1 MPGVALTAREL
12 LLPCC
17 SVGERDIVM
26 VIDEAV
32 KILWKIFEILKFY
45 SKILGRQRCFWFPID
60 DQRFGRVLSPGYT
73 SDNNRLD
80 FNHII

>member
-26 VIDEAV
+26 VNDEAV

-60 DQRFGRVLSPGYT
+60 DQRFGRVLSPGPEA
-73 SDNNRLD
+73 LD
-80 FNHII
+80 TLGVT